1 MNRNYY
7 SLTNNN
13 HMNKE
18 RKNTIIMWL
27 VATLGIIILAGVIIY
42 AATRK
47 TTDNIIVTDIEPI
60 KTETV
65 KPTIVKQAP
74 TTSGVSTTLPKY
86 ISEQENWPPV
96 ITANKN
102 SYSCDTGGPY
112 SQQTTE
118 KVIDGVTYCIKTENE
133 GAAGTTYK
141 TITYTTSEKT
151 STFTLRYVSCGNYGD
166 PEKAD
171 CLRNQSAFDLDK
183 IVSSLMSIK

>member
-102 SYSCDTGGPY
+102 SYSCNTGGPTL
-112 SQQTTE
+112 QQTTE
-118 KVIDGVTYCIKTENE
+118 KIINGIPFCITTLNE

-141 TITYTTSEKT
+141 TFTYTTAEKT
-151 STFTLRYVSCGNYGD
+151 STFILRYVSCGNYGD
-166 PEKAD
+166 PEQSE
-171 CLRNQSAFDLDK
+171 CIRNQSAFDIDK
-183 IVSSLMSIK
+183 IMESLMVK

>member
-1 MNRNYY
+1 
-7 SLTNNN
+7 
-13 HMNKE
+13 MNKDQ
-18 RKNTIIMWL
+18 KNNLVMWL
-27 VATLGIIILAGVIIY
+27 TAAVGIIILAGVIIY

-47 TTDNIIVTDIEPI
+47 TSDKIVVSN
-60 KTETV
+60 TETV
-65 KPTIVKQAP
+65 QTNTVKTPVKKPAP
-74 TTSGVSTTLPKY
+74 VVPVISTVLPKY
-86 ISEQENWPPV
+86 ITEQENWPPV

-102 SYSCDTGGPY
+102 SYSCNMGGPN

-118 KVIDGVTYCIKTENE
+118 KIIDAITYCIKTVNE

-151 STFTLRYVSCGNYGD
+151 STFTLRYVSCGNYDD

-183 IVSSLMSIK
+183 IVSSLMK

>member
-1 MNRNYY
+1 
-7 SLTNNN
+7 
-13 HMNKE
+13 MNKDL
-18 RKNTIIMWL
+18 KNSIDMWL
-27 VATLGIIILAGVIIY
+27 IVALGIIILAGVIVYLI
-42 AATRK
+42 TRK
-47 TTDNIIVTDIEPI
+47 THENGVVTD
-60 KTETV
+60 TQVVQTNTV
-65 KPTIVKQAP
+65 KTPTKQTIP
-74 TTSGVSTTLPKY
+74 VVPIISTVLPRY
-86 ISEQENWPPV
+86 ITEQENWPPV
-96 ITANKN
+96 ITTHKN